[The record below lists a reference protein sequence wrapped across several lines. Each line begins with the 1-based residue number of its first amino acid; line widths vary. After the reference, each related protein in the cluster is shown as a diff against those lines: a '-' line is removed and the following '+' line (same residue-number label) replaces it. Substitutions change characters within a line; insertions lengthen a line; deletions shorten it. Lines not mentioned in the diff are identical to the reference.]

1 MSIIKRSILS
11 NEKIIFKD
19 EGRVIIMEMTFKE
32 MLNAI
37 DGEVI
42 VQKEEAN
49 FNKLCIDTR
58 KVEKDNVFLAIKG
71 ANFNGNDFAI
81 KALESGASVAIIDE
95 VKFDEQDA
103 QGKGTII
110 KVKNTREA
118 LLNLSKFYR
127 EKLGLKVVGV
137 TGSTGKTSTKDLI
150 AALLSDKYKV
160 FKTKGNFNN
169 DIGLP
174 LMILELTSDYD
185 VAVLEMGMSS
195 LGEIE
200 LLASVARPDI
210 GVITNIGL
218 SHIENLKTQENIL
231 KAKMEISTF
240 FNKENVLI
248 VNGEDKLL
256 QNISSNVFKVK
267 KIGYNHEYDVYA
279 SNIILREEETEFLAH
294 AFGEEA
300 VFNLPMAGK
309 HNVLNTMLAIEV
321 AECLGV
327 SFKQMVKGLENLEAT
342 SMRLQVVKKQGLTI
356 INDCYNA
363 SPDSMKSSL
372 DVLSAYKNGRRV
384 AILGDMYELGDESE
398 KAHYEVGKYAKDKV
412 DTLIVIGGYIKNFK
426 DGFDSDNI
434 IMYNTKEECIKELEN
449 IVKLDDVVLIKASR
463 GVKLEDVVK
472 KLEEM

>member
-1 MSIIKRSILS
+1 
-11 NEKIIFKD
+11 
-19 EGRVIIMEMTFKE
+19 MEMTFNE
-32 MLNAI
+32 ILNAI

-42 VQKEEAN
+42 IKSEDVS

-58 KVEKDNVFLAIKG
+58 KIEKNNVFLAIKG
-71 ANFNGNDFAI
+71 ANFNGNDFAL
-81 KALESGASVAIIDE
+81 KALEAGASIVIIDE
-95 VKFDEQDA
+95 VKFNLNEIEN
-103 QGKGTII
+103 KGTIV

-118 LLNLSKFYR
+118 LLNLAKFYR
-127 EKLGLKVVGV
+127 KKLGLKVVGV

-150 AALLSDKYKV
+150 AALLSHKYKV

-174 LMILELTSDYD
+174 LMILELTSKDD

-200 LLASVARPDI
+200 LLADVARPDI
-210 GVITNIGL
+210 AVITNIGL

-240 FNKENVLI
+240 FNKENTLI
-248 VNGEDKLL
+248 INAEDKLL
-256 QNISSNVFKVK
+256 KNVYSNRFKVE

-279 SNIILREEETEFLAH
+279 SNIILKEEETEFLAH

-321 AECLGV
+321 ANCLNV
-327 SFKQMVKGLENLEAT
+327 SFEEMIKGLENLEAT
-342 SMRLQVVKKQGLTI
+342 SMRLQVIKKEGFII

-372 DVLSAYKNGRRV
+372 DVLSAYKDHRKV
-384 AILGDMYELGDESE
+384 AILGDMYELGEKSE
-398 KAHYEVGKYAKDKV
+398 KAHFEVGEYAKDKL
-412 DTLIVIGGYIKNFK
+412 DILIVIGRYIKNFK
-426 DGFDSDNI
+426 DGFNNDNI
-434 IMYNTKEECIKELEN
+434 IMYKTKEECIKELKN
-449 IVKLDDVVLIKASR
+449 IVKLNDVVLIKASR

-472 KLEEM
+472 KLEEI

>member
-1 MSIIKRSILS
+1 MQI
-11 NEKIIFKD
+11 
-19 EGRVIIMEMTFKE
+19 TFNE
-32 MLNAI
+32 MLKAM

-42 VQKEEAN
+42 VQGKEIK
-49 FNKLCIDTR
+49 FNKICIDTR

-71 ANFNGNDFAI
+71 ANFNGNDFAL
-81 KALESGASVAIIDE
+81 KALELGASVVIIDE
-95 VKFDEQDA
+95 VKFNIEDVNVN
-103 QGKGTII
+103 GTVI
-110 KVKNTREA
+110 KVKNTRQA
-118 LLNLSKFYR
+118 LLDLAKFYR
-127 EKLGLKVVGV
+127 EKLGLKVIGV

-174 LMILELTSDYD
+174 LMILELTCDYD

-200 LLASVARPDI
+200 LLADVARPDI

-240 FNKENVLI
+240 FNENNVLI
-248 VNGEDKLL
+248 VNGEDEFLK
-256 QNISSNVFKVK
+256 NISGKSFKVK

-321 AECLGV
+321 SECLGV

>member
-321 AECLGV
+321 SECLGV

>member
-1 MSIIKRSILS
+1 
-11 NEKIIFKD
+11 
-19 EGRVIIMEMTFKE
+19 MEMTFKE

-37 DGEVI
+37 EGEVI
-42 VQKEEAN
+42 IQKEEIN

-58 KVEKDNVFLAIKG
+58 KIEKNNVFLAIKG
-71 ANFNGNDFAI
+71 ANFNGNDFAV
-81 KALESGASVAIIDE
+81 KALENGASVVIIDE
-95 VKFDEQDA
+95 VKFDFKEMQN
-103 QGKGTII
+103 KGTII
-110 KVKNTREA
+110 KVKDTRKA
-118 LLNLSKFYR
+118 LLNLAKFYR

-174 LMILELTSDYD
+174 LMILELTSDFD

-210 GVITNIGL
+210 AVITNIGL

-231 KAKMEISTF
+231 KAKMEIVTF
-240 FNKENVLI
+240 FNDENTLI
-248 VNGEDKLL
+248 LNAEDKLL

-294 AFGEEA
+294 AFGDEA

-321 AECLGV
+321 AECLNV

-342 SMRLQVVKKQGLTI
+342 SMRLQVIKKEGLTI

-363 SPDSMKSSL
+363 SPDSMRSSL
-372 DVLSAYKNGRRV
+372 DVLSAYKNCRKI

-398 KAHYEVGKYAKDKV
+398 RAHFEVGKYAKDKV
-412 DTLIVIGGYIKNFK
+412 DILIVIGRYIKNFK
-426 DGFDSDNI
+426 DGFDNDNI

-463 GVKLEDVVK
+463 GVKLEDIVK
-472 KLEEM
+472 DLEEM

>member
-1 MSIIKRSILS
+1 
-11 NEKIIFKD
+11 
-19 EGRVIIMEMTFKE
+19 MEMTFKE

-42 VQKEEAN
+42 VKKEEIN

-58 KVEKDNVFLAIKG
+58 KIEKNNVFLAIKG
-71 ANFNGNDFAI
+71 SNFNGNDFAV
-81 KALESGASVAIIDE
+81 KALEQGASIVIIDE
-95 VKFDEQDA
+95 VKFNLKEVEN
-103 QGKGTII
+103 KGTVI
-110 KVKNTREA
+110 KVRDTREA
-118 LLNLSKFYR
+118 LLNLAKFYR

-174 LMILELTSDYD
+174 LMILELTSEFD

-200 LLASVARPDI
+200 LLASVARPNI
-210 GVITNIGL
+210 AVITNIGL

-231 KAKMEISTF
+231 KAKMEICTF
-240 FNKENVLI
+240 FNKENTLI
-248 VNGEDKLL
+248 INAEDKLL

-321 AECLGV
+321 AKCLNV
-327 SFKQMVKGLENLEAT
+327 SFKQMLKGLENLEAT
-342 SMRLQVVKKQGLTI
+342 SMRLQVIKKEGLTI

-363 SPDSMKSSL
+363 SPDSMRSSL
-372 DVLSAYKNGRRV
+372 DVLSAYKNCRRI

-398 KAHYEVGKYAKDKV
+398 RAHFEVGEYAKDKV
-412 DTLIVIGGYIKNFK
+412 DILIVIGRYIKNFK
-426 DGFDSDNI
+426 DGFKNDNI
-434 IMYNTKEECIKELEN
+434 IMYNTKEECIKELKS
-449 IVKLDDVVLIKASR
+449 IVKKNDVILIKASR
-463 GVKLEDVVK
+463 GMKLEYVVK
-472 KLEEM
+472 SLEEM

>member
-1 MSIIKRSILS
+1 
-11 NEKIIFKD
+11 
-19 EGRVIIMEMTFKE
+19 MEMTFDE
-32 MLNAI
+32 LLNAI

-42 VQKEEAN
+42 VKGNNSN

-58 KVEKDNVFLAIKG
+58 KIEKDNVYLAIKG

-81 KALESGASVAIIDE
+81 KALEAGASIVIVDE
-95 VKFDEQDA
+95 LNFNLNDIKENGNV
-103 QGKGTII
+103 I

-118 LLNLSKFYR
+118 LLNLAKFYR
-127 EKLGLKVVGV
+127 EKLGLKVIGV

-150 AALLSDKYKV
+150 AALLSAKYRV

-174 LMILELTSDYD
+174 LMILELTSDID

-200 LLASVARPDI
+200 LLAKVAKPDI
-210 GVITNIGL
+210 GVITNVGL

-231 KAKMEISTF
+231 KAKMEITAF
-240 FNKENVLI
+240 FGKDNVLI
-248 VNGEDKLL
+248 VNAEDELL
-256 QNISSNVFKVK
+256 RNISSDVFKVK

-321 AECLGV
+321 SKSLNV
-327 SFKQMVKGLENLEAT
+327 SFEDMVRGVENLEAT
-342 SMRLQVVKKQGLTI
+342 SMRLQVIKKQGLTI

-363 SPDSMKSSL
+363 SPDSMRSSL
-372 DVLSAYKNGRRV
+372 DVLSAYKNNRKI

-398 KAHYEVGKYAKDKV
+398 KSHFEVGKYAKDKV
-412 DTLIVIGGYIKNFK
+412 DTLIVIGKYIKNFK
-426 DGFDSDNI
+426 DGFNNDNI

-449 IVKLDDVVLIKASR
+449 IIKLDDVVLVKASR
-463 GVKLEDVVK
+463 GVKLENVVK

>member
-1 MSIIKRSILS
+1 MQI
-11 NEKIIFKD
+11 
-19 EGRVIIMEMTFKE
+19 TFNE
-32 MLNAI
+32 MLKAM
-37 DGEVI
+37 DGEVV
-42 VQKEEAN
+42 VQGQEIK

-58 KVEKDNVFLAIKG
+58 KVEKDDVFLAIKG
-71 ANFNGNDFAI
+71 ANFNGNDFAL
-81 KALESGASVAIIDE
+81 KALELGASIVIVDEIKFAIEDINTN
-95 VKFDEQDA
+95 
-103 QGKGTII
+103 GTII
-110 KVKNTREA
+110 KVKNTRQA
-118 LLNLSKFYR
+118 LLDLAKFYR
-127 EKLGLKVVGV
+127 KKLGLKVIGV

-174 LMILELTSDYD
+174 LMILELTCDYD

-200 LLASVARPDI
+200 LLADVARPDI
-210 GVITNIGL
+210 AVITNIGL

-231 KAKMEISTF
+231 KAKMEISAF
-240 FNKENVLI
+240 FDENNVLI
-248 VNGEDKLL
+248 INGEDEFLK
-256 QNISSNVFKVK
+256 NISSKSFKVK

-300 VFNLPMAGK
+300 VFTLPMAGK

-321 AECLGV
+321 AECLNV
-327 SFKQMVKGLENLEAT
+327 SFKEMILGLDNIEAT
-342 SMRLQVVKKQGLTI
+342 SMRLQVIKREGLTI

-372 DVLSAYKNGRRV
+372 DVLSAYRNCRRV
-384 AILGDMYELGDESE
+384 AILGDMYELGNEA
-398 KAHYEVGKYAKDKV
+398 KRAHFEVGQYAKDKV
-412 DTLIVIGGYIKNFK
+412 DLLIVIGEHINNFK
-426 DGFDSDNI
+426 DGFKNDNI
-434 IMYNTKEECIKELEN
+434 IMYNTKEECIKELES
-449 IVKLDDVVLIKASR
+449 IVNKDDVVLVKASR

-472 KLEEM
+472 KLEEV

>member
-1 MSIIKRSILS
+1 
-11 NEKIIFKD
+11 
-19 EGRVIIMEMTFKE
+19 MEMTFDE
-32 MLNAI
+32 LLNAI

-42 VQKEEAN
+42 VKGNNSN

-58 KVEKDNVFLAIKG
+58 KIEKDNVYLAIKG

-81 KALESGASVAIIDE
+81 KALEAGASIVIVDE
-95 VKFDEQDA
+95 LNFNLNDIKENGNV
-103 QGKGTII
+103 I

-118 LLNLSKFYR
+118 LLNLAKFYR
-127 EKLGLKVVGV
+127 EKLGLKVIGV

-150 AALLSDKYKV
+150 AALLSAKYRV

-174 LMILELTSDYD
+174 LMILELTSDID

-200 LLASVARPDI
+200 LLAKVAKPDI
-210 GVITNIGL
+210 GVITNVGL

-231 KAKMEISTF
+231 KAKMEITAF
-240 FNKENVLI
+240 FGKDNVLI
-248 VNGEDKLL
+248 VNGEDELL
-256 QNISSNVFKVK
+256 KNISSDVFKVK

-321 AECLGV
+321 SKSLNV
-327 SFKQMVKGLENLEAT
+327 SFEDMVRGVENLEAT
-342 SMRLQVVKKQGLTI
+342 SMRLQVIKKQGLTI

-363 SPDSMKSSL
+363 SPDSMRSSL
-372 DVLSAYKNGRRV
+372 DVLSAYKNNRKI

-398 KAHYEVGKYAKDKV
+398 KSHLEVGKYAKDKV
-412 DTLIVIGGYIKNFK
+412 DTLIVIGKYIKNFK
-426 DGFDSDNI
+426 DGFNNDNI

-449 IVKLDDVVLIKASR
+449 IIKLDDVVLVKASR
-463 GVKLEDVVK
+463 GVKLENVVK

>member
-1 MSIIKRSILS
+1 
-11 NEKIIFKD
+11 
-19 EGRVIIMEMTFKE
+19 MEMTFNE

-42 VQKEEAN
+42 IKSEDVS

-58 KVEKDNVFLAIKG
+58 KIEKNNVFLAIKG
-71 ANFNGNDFAI
+71 ANFNGNDFAL
-81 KALESGASVAIIDE
+81 KALEAGASIVIIDE
-95 VKFDEQDA
+95 VKFNLNEIEN
-103 QGKGTII
+103 KGTIV

-118 LLNLSKFYR
+118 LLNLAKFYR
-127 EKLGLKVVGV
+127 KKLGLKVVGV

-150 AALLSDKYKV
+150 AALLSHKYKV

-174 LMILELTSDYD
+174 LMILELTSKDD

-200 LLASVARPDI
+200 LLADVARPDI
-210 GVITNIGL
+210 AVITNIGL

-240 FNKENVLI
+240 FNKENTLI
-248 VNGEDKLL
+248 INAEDKLL
-256 QNISSNVFKVK
+256 KNVYSNRFKVE

-279 SNIILREEETEFLAH
+279 SNIILKEEETEFLAH

-321 AECLGV
+321 ANCLNV
-327 SFKQMVKGLENLEAT
+327 SFEEMIKGLENLEAT
-342 SMRLQVVKKQGLTI
+342 SMRLQVIKKEGLII

-372 DVLSAYKNGRRV
+372 DVLSAYKDHRKV
-384 AILGDMYELGDESE
+384 AILGDMYELGEESE
-398 KAHYEVGKYAKDKV
+398 KAHFEVGEYAKDKL
-412 DTLIVIGGYIKNFK
+412 DILIVIGRYIKNFK
-426 DGFDSDNI
+426 DGFNNDNI
-434 IMYNTKEECIKELEN
+434 IMYKTKEECIKELKN
-449 IVKLDDVVLIKASR
+449 IVKLNDVVLIKASR

-472 KLEEM
+472 KLEEI

>member
-1 MSIIKRSILS
+1 MQI
-11 NEKIIFKD
+11 
-19 EGRVIIMEMTFKE
+19 TFNE
-32 MLNAI
+32 MLKAM
-37 DGEVI
+37 DGEVV
-42 VQKEEAN
+42 VQGQEIK

-58 KVEKDNVFLAIKG
+58 KVEKDDVFLAIKG
-71 ANFNGNDFAI
+71 ANFNGNDFAL
-81 KALESGASVAIIDE
+81 KALELGASIVIVDEIKFAIEDINTN
-95 VKFDEQDA
+95 
-103 QGKGTII
+103 GTII
-110 KVKNTREA
+110 KVKNTRQA
-118 LLNLSKFYR
+118 LLDLAKFYR
-127 EKLGLKVVGV
+127 KKLGLKVIGV

-174 LMILELTSDYD
+174 LMILELTCDYD

-200 LLASVARPDI
+200 LLADVARPDI
-210 GVITNIGL
+210 AVITNIGL

-231 KAKMEISTF
+231 KAKMEISAF
-240 FNKENVLI
+240 FDENNVLI
-248 VNGEDKLL
+248 INGEDEFLK
-256 QNISSNVFKVK
+256 NISSKSFKVK

-300 VFNLPMAGK
+300 VFTLPMAGK

-321 AECLGV
+321 AECLNV
-327 SFKQMVKGLENLEAT
+327 SFKEMILGLDNIEAT
-342 SMRLQVVKKQGLTI
+342 SMRLQVIKREGLTI

-372 DVLSAYKNGRRV
+372 DVLSAYRNCRRV
-384 AILGDMYELGDESE
+384 AILGDMYELGDEA
-398 KAHYEVGKYAKDKV
+398 KRAHFEVGQYAKDKV
-412 DTLIVIGGYIKNFK
+412 DLLIVIGEHINNFK
-426 DGFDSDNI
+426 DGFKNDNI
-434 IMYNTKEECIKELEN
+434 IMYNTKEECIKELES
-449 IVKLDDVVLIKASR
+449 IVNKDDVVLVKASR

-472 KLEEM
+472 KLEEV